1 MEHYNHKDIEA
12 KWQKAWDDAKLF
24 AVDTTEGKD
33 KAYLLI
39 EFPYPSGDLHIGHW
53 FAYSVPDIYAR
64 YLRMQGKQVLYPI
77 GFDAF
82 GLPAENAAIKHGLDP
97 KEWTYKNIEHMKG
110 QLRSM
115 GNSFDWG
122 REIITADPEYY
133 KWTQWIFTKLFEKGL
148 AYKKEATVNW
158 DPVDKTVL
166 ANEQVLPDG
175 TAERSGAIV
184 EQKLMN
190 QWFFKITDYADR
202 LVDDLDDLD
211 WPSEI
216 KEAQKNWI
224 GRSYGAEIPFV
235 LSANEK
241 EWHTSV
247 FTTRAD
253 TLMGVSFITIAP
265 ERVKELT
272 LDGWDLGKEAEEY
285 ATKAIAKTARDRE
298 VNKEKTGVLTPLV
311 AVHPLTKK
319 EVPVYVADYVLGNY
333 GTGVVMG
340 VPAHDERDYEFATK
354 YNLEIIPVIDTKKE
368 EEIPYS
374 GEGVL
379 MNSGEFDNETT
390 HNAKEKMARAAG
402 GKMKTTYRLRD
413 WSIGR
418 QRYWGCPIP
427 IVYDPEGVAHRV
439 PEEHLPWT
447 LPTDVDFTPTGVAPL
462 AKSEELKERTEK
474 IFGKGWTPEIET
486 LDTFMDSSWYYY
498 RYLDP
503 KNTKGFADKN
513 ILKDWMPVDRYS
525 GGSEHTTLHVLYSR
539 FITKAL
545 FDIGVVPSDEPFK
558 VRMNR
563 GLILGPDGLKMSKSK
578 GNVINPDE
586 LVEKY
591 GADTVKS
598 YLAFIGPYN
607 EAGFYP
613 WSAESI
619 AGVRRFLDRIFALS
633 NNIGGESSDEVVL
646 ELHKTIEKIS
656 RDLPEAKFHTSLAAL
671 MSLLN
676 GIEKE
681 KTISKEVYET
691 VLLLLAPFAPHMT
704 QELWEKI
711 GNTGFIHEQQWPLAN
726 NDILSSATTML
737 AVQINGKSRGVLEVS
752 QDISESEALGLVLSD
767 EKLSAYVS
775 QNTVK
780 KVIFVP
786 GRIINILT
794 T

>member
-1 MEHYNHKDIEA
+1 MEHYNHNEIEK
-12 KWQKAWDDAKLF
+12 KWQKAWNDAKLY
-24 AVDTTEGKD
+24 AVDMKTAKD
-33 KAYLLI
+33 KAYLLV

-53 FAYSVPDIYAR
+53 FAFAVPDIYAR
-64 YLRMQGKQVLYPI
+64 YLRMNRKDVLFPI

-97 KEWTYKNIEHMKG
+97 KEWTFKNIETMKE
-110 QLRSM
+110 QFNQM
-115 GNSFDWG
+115 GNSFDWDK
-122 REIITADPEYY
+122 EVITADPRYY
-133 KWTQWIFTKLFEKGL
+133 KWTQWIFAQLFEKGL

-166 ANEQVLPDG
+166 ANEQVQPDG

-184 EQKLMN
+184 EQKLMK

-211 WPSEI
+211 WPEEI
-216 KEAQKNWI
+216 KDAQRNWI
-224 GRSYGAEIPFV
+224 GRSHGAEIPFT
-235 LSANEK
+235 LSHGGKN
-241 EWHTSV
+241 WSTSV

-265 ERVKELT
+265 ERAKELIA
-272 LDGWDLGKEAEEY
+272 DGWDLGSDVEEY
-285 ATKAIAKTARDRE
+285 ATKAVNKPARDRE
-298 VNKEKTGVLTPLV
+298 VNKEKTGVQTPLT
-311 AVHPLTKK
+311 AIHPISKK
-319 EVPVYVADYVLGNY
+319 EIPVYVADYVLGNY

-340 VPAHDERDYEFATK
+340 VPAHDERDHEFAVK
-354 YNLEIIPVIDTKKE
+354 YGLEIIPVVDTKKE

-379 MNSGEFDNETT
+379 MNSVEFDNETT
-390 HNAKEKMARAAG
+390 HNAREKVAKAAG
-402 GKMKTTYRLRD
+402 GEMKTTYRLRD

-427 IVYDPEGVAHRV
+427 VVYDPEGNAHAV
-439 PEEHLPWT
+439 PEKHLPWT

-474 IFGKGWTPEIET
+474 IFGKGWKPEVET
-486 LDTFMDSSWYYY
+486 LDTFMDSSWYFY
-498 RYLDP
+498 RYIDP
-503 KNTKGFADKN
+503 TNENALADKKL
-513 ILKDWMPVDRYS
+513 LKKWMPIDRYS

-539 FITKAL
+539 FINKAL
-545 FDIGVVPSDEPFK
+545 FDIGAVPADEPFR

-563 GLILGPDGLKMSKSK
+563 GLILGPDGNKMSKSV
-578 GNVINPDE
+578 GNVINPDD

-607 EAGFYP
+607 ETGFYP
-613 WSAESI
+613 WDPKSI
-619 AGVRRFLDRIFALS
+619 AGIRRFLDRIYSLS
-633 NNIGGESSDEVVL
+633 SKIGGEASDEVNL
-646 ELHKTIEKIS
+646 ELQKTVEKVS

-671 MSLLN
+671 MSFINIL
-676 GIEKE
+676 EKE
-681 KTISKEVYET
+681 EAVAKEVYKT
-691 VLLLLAPFAPHMT
+691 LLLLLAPFAPHVT

-711 GNTGFIHEQQWPLAN
+711 GNEGFIDKEGWPVA
-726 NDILSSATTML
+726 DMEVLSAATVSL
-737 AVQINGKSRGVLEVS
+737 AVQINGKSRGVIEVS
-752 QDISESEALGLVLSD
+752 QDISEEEALELVKNN
-767 EKLSAYVS
+767 EKMSAHMAE
-775 QNTVK
+775 TEIK